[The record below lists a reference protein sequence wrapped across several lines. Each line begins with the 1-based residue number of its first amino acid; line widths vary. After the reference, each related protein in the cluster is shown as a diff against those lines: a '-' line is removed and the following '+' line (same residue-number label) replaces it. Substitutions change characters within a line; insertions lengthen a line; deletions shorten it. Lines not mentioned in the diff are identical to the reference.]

1 MTSLTRATY
10 QFTAAACA
18 DLVSRVPALE
28 PALVRVGSH
37 VWNWRHAGRFYRSVA
52 GRYADRLRQSG
63 WPFRR
68 VVIGDVP
75 LIVDVTEFTTSPL
88 YFGNIPYE
96 PKTTA
101 YLHQYLRPGGVF
113 ADVGA
118 NHGYFTILAAGL
130 VGERGLVFAFEPNP
144 PVYERLDTHV
154 HLNGFDHR
162 VVLVREALWDSSGE
176 ETFFVSQW
184 SENSGISTLTPGR
197 SNLAD
202 GGLSPAR
209 TIRVRTETFDHWL
222 SKNGI
227 EHVDLVK
234 IDAEGAEAHVVR
246 GMSDALR
253 AGRIDAVVCET
264 EWDSDADLLLR
275 GFGFVP
281 QPLDV
286 NGPLTNI
293 AYARS
298 R

>member
-1 MTSLTRATY
+1 MTALVRATY

-37 VWNWRHAGRFYRSVA
+37 VWNWRRTGRFYRSVA

-96 PKTTA
+96 PKTTE

-113 ADVGA
+113 ADIGA

-144 PVYERLDTHV
+144 PVYERLETHV
-154 HLNGFDHR
+154 RLNGFDHR

-222 SKNGI
+222 AKNGI
-227 EHVDLVK
+227 ERVDLVK

-246 GMSDALR
+246 GMSGALQ
-253 AGRIDAVVCET
+253 AGRIAAVVCET
-264 EWDSDADLLLR
+264 EWDSDADRLLC

-281 QPLDV
+281 QPLDT
-286 NGPLTNI
+286 NGPLPNI